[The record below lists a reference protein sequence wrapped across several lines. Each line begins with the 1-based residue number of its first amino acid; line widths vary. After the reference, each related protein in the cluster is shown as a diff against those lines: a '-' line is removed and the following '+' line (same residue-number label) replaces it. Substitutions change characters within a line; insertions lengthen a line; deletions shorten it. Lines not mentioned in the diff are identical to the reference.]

1 MATHISLNVG
11 GTLVLAR
18 KFSVTNFW
26 DDVYNNKVT
35 INFVSSLWLLARL
48 MLCLFC
54 VRARLY
60 VCKVILVILADI
72 SRFVIIYLCSILVNY
87 ADT

>member
-18 KFSVTNFW
+18 KFSVSNFW

-35 INFVSSLWLLARL
+35 INFVSN
-48 MLCLFC
+48 FI
-54 VRARLY
+54 
-60 VCKVILVILADI
+60 VISNANIM
-72 SRFVIIYLCSILVNY
+72 FVLRTCACIRV
-87 ADT
+87 